1 MRFEPQ
7 WRAAILAGGIVSAAI
22 FGAGRARAGN
32 DDQLSVGGEAAI
44 YGGAVTATV
53 SDGAAGYHNPAGLS
67 QSQRNQ
73 LDASITAV
81 GFRFYTTP
89 ELLRAATGEHAG
101 VTMME
106 LVLVPTAGTFTR
118 RLSDKV
124 VVSFGIFSPRTQFL
138 ILQKSLRLND
148 PAPAGTD
155 WLVAINSIVYT
166 YLIGPSVAYQVNRR
180 FAIGAS
186 LHLLYNFE
194 DTSSHATGGEVNTG
208 MDPPQQPFLG
218 DSELFVR
225 TTYGLQLGWGFQWQI
240 SDDYRLG
247 MAVQTPGLQV
257 LSWRQTTRSFG
268 ASVPATSGGPLS
280 LHQLATEEGFQAKF
294 QAVLPL
300 RASLGLARYFDW
312 GRIEL
317 DAAYQSGLSG
327 NDLGLARRAVVNGRA
342 GVDYKLSSS
351 VHLGAGLFTDLSGDS
366 PSAFGLT
373 KVNMYGG
380 TIGMASGTEH
390 RLATGERAHS
400 LVFGSTL
407 GLRYAYGSGQ
417 IGTLEV
423 GPIKP
428 GSAIVSNAVTQL
440 RIHEIMLN
448 FGTALNF

>member
-1 MRFEPQ
+1 MLFQRK
-7 WRAAILAGGIVSAAI
+7 WRRAALTSSIVMAMALRS
-22 FGAGRARAGN
+22 GHARAGN
-32 DDQLSVGGEAAI
+32 DDQLSVGGEAAM
-44 YGGAVTATV
+44 YGGAVIATV

-67 QSQRNQ
+67 QGQRTQ

-89 ELLRAATGEHAG
+89 DLLRASTGEHAG

-106 LVLVPTAGTFTR
+106 LVLMPTAGSFTR
-118 RLSDKV
+118 RLNDRV

-138 ILQKSLRLND
+138 ILQKGLHLTS

-186 LHLLYNFE
+186 LHLVYNFE
-194 DTSSHATGGEVNTG
+194 DTSSHATGGEGDTG
-208 MDPPQQPFLG
+208 MVPPEQPFLTQ
-218 DSELFVR
+218 SELFVR

-240 SDDYRLG
+240 DDDYRLG
-247 MAVQTPGLQV
+247 MSMQTPGLQV
-257 LSWRQTTRSFG
+257 LTWRQTTQSFS

-280 LHQLATEEGFQAKF
+280 LHQLATEEGFRAKF

-327 NDLGLARRAVVNGRA
+327 NDLGLARHAVVNGRA
-342 GVDYKLSSS
+342 GVDYRLSSS
-351 VHLGAGLFTDLSGDS
+351 VHLGAGLFTDLSGDT
-366 PSAFGLT
+366 PTAFGLT
-373 KVNMYGG
+373 KVNMFGG

-390 RLATGERAHS
+390 RLAAGERARS

-423 GPIKP
+423 GPVEA
-428 GSAIVSNAVTQL
+428 GSAIASNVVTHL